1 MKKLMIVALLAAL
14 PVGAQAMGMGMDCMH
29 GGMRPPHPMGLHL
42 AIMLYAVMAALGFWV
57 LQRAAK
63 ETENCVRRPGKTV
76 AWFLMLFGLLGMLCA
91 LVSHVKANC
100 ACSKK
105 CGTEMSAPADK
116 MDHAMP
122 AEVPAPKKK

>member
-1 MKKLMIVALLAAL
+1 MKKLILLTLLAAL
-14 PVGAQAMGMGMDCMH
+14 PAGAQAMGMDCMH

-63 ETENCVRRPGKTV
+63 ETESCVRRPGKTV

-91 LVSHVKANC
+91 LASHVKKNC

-105 CGTEMSAPADK
+105 CGMEMSAPADK
-116 MDHAMP
+116 LDHPMP
-122 AEVPAPKKK
+122 VPKSK